1 MMQMSGL
8 IPTESKEGN
17 MAELTGQAWRAAKA
31 EQLRQGLIQG
41 FILLGQ
47 VDEMTPELGAEYA
60 DLAERI
66 LEIADSNDGTFRDV
80 MYATTLRAVESEDA
94 YLVAQRQEREAELAA
109 AHDL

>member
-1 MMQMSGL
+1 M
-8 IPTESKEGN
+8 T
-17 MAELTGQAWRAAKA
+17 ELTGQAWRAAKA

-41 FILLGQ
+41 FMLLGE

-60 DLAERI
+60 DLAERM

-94 YLVAQRQEREAELAA
+94 YLVAQREQREAELAA
-109 AHDL
+109 ALDL